1 MPTRVEDEKL
11 LERLM
16 RVFRT
21 HGYEGASLS
30 RISEAT
36 GLQRASLYHRFPNG
50 KAEMAQAVLEHAT
63 AWLEEHALAPL
74 SGPGEPADRLREM
87 CARLDAFYEGGRRPC
102 ILEALSLGNG
112 DNPFRVGTRRA
123 IQRWMNAIADVLGET
138 GVATPEAERR
148 ARDAVIRIQG
158 SLVVARATGDPGVFR
173 ETLTELPKALTR

>member
-1 MPTRVEDEKL
+1 VTKVEDEAL
-11 LERLM
+11 VDRLM

-36 GLQRASLYHRFPNG
+36 GLQRASLYHRFPGG
-50 KAEMAQAVLEHAT
+50 KAEMAEAVLEHAHD
-63 AWLEEHALAPL
+63 WLREHALEPL
-74 SGPGEPADRLREM
+74 ARTGDPKDRLAEM
-87 CARLDAFYEGGRRPC
+87 CGRLDEFYESGRRSC

-112 DNPFRVGTRRA
+112 DNPFREDTRDAIGT
-123 IQRWMNAIADVLGET
+123 WTGAIADVLEEAGRTRE
-138 GVATPEAERR
+138 EAEAR

-173 ETLTELPKALTR
+173 ETLDALPDELVR